1 MPRRSKGARLQLKA
15 ARRNKSGKISHQA
28 TWIIRDNGRDVST
41 GCAANEI
48 AAAEQKLRDYISSK
62 HTPKRRIRHID
73 DIAIADVLSIYL
85 DAQLDKLRGRFN
97 VDSESEDTI
106 PDIRKFKKRI
116 ERLNEWWGA
125 KMLGEVNGQ
134 ACRSYAKKRGKRG
147 GARRDL
153 EDLRAAIGHH
163 AAEGYHREIVKVSLP
178 AKGQPRDKW
187 LTRSDAAKLVWTCWR
202 YREMQKGSRRPMEDV
217 KVPTS
222 KRPLRHLARFILL
235 GIYSGTR
242 AGAIAAASPIPAI
255 GRSYV
260 DLERGRY
267 YRLKQGSAKTNKR
280 QPTVPIPFRLLAHLR
295 RWHRIDPEAK
305 HFVEYNGRP
314 ITSVKT
320 AFKSAVRLAG
330 LGPGISPHTLRHT
343 AATWLMQRGADPWQ
357 AAGYLGMSLEVLLN
371 TYGHHHPDYLSDAVE
386 KIAKRDP
393 AGERKGVVSGAVSG
407 AVIPIRRNGV

>member
-1 MPRRSKGARLQLKA
+1 M
-15 ARRNKSGKISHQA
+15 
-28 TWIIRDNGRDVST
+28 
-41 GCAANEI
+41 
-48 AAAEQKLRDYISSK
+48 AAEEKLRDYITSK
-62 HTPKRRIRHID
+62 HTPKRRVRHID

-85 DAQLDKLRGRFN
+85 DGQLDKLCGRFN

-116 ERLNEWWGA
+116 GRLNEWWGA
-125 KMLGEVNGQ
+125 KMLGEVNGE
-134 ACRSYAKKRGKRG
+134 ACRAYAKNRGKKG

-178 AKGQPRDKW
+178 EKGSPRDKW
-187 LTRSDAAKLVWTCWR
+187 LTRGDAAKLIWTCWR
-202 YREMQKGSRRPMEDV
+202 YREMQKKSRRPMDM
-217 KVPTS
+217 KIPTS
-222 KRPLRHLARFILL
+222 KHPLRHLARFILL
-235 GIYSGTR
+235 GIYSGSR

-314 ITSVKT
+314 VTSVKT
-320 AFKSAVRLAG
+320 AFRSAARLAG
-330 LGPGISPHTLRHT
+330 LAPGISPHTLRHT

-393 AGERKGVVSGAVSG
+393 AGERKVHVSV
-407 AVIPIRRNGV
+407 R